1 MLFPKQPVYTGA
13 SKTDPLA
20 LLRKEFHAIN
30 WYSPMTPEEFHAIL
44 LNKNDT
50 RCTWATAELLLH
62 GSWKLAVTLL
72 GLKGMAERWED
83 IREQYKR
90 NQFTERLY
98 RDMEY
103 VTEYLQAKDERST
116 L

>member
-1 MLFPKQPVYTGA
+1 MCFPKQPDYGGA
-13 SKTDPLA
+13 SKTEPLA
-20 LLRKEFHAIN
+20 LLRREFHAIV
-30 WYSPMTPEEFHAIL
+30 WYSPMTPEEFHTIL
-44 LNKNDT
+44 INRDDT

-72 GLKGMAERWED
+72 GLKGVAERWED
-83 IREQYKR
+83 IRKQYKR

-103 VTEYLQAKDERST
+103 VTEYLQAREGKST